1 VNFLAHLFLAGNHP
15 EQHVGA
21 VMGDFLREV
30 DRDLLSPILKESVRH
45 HLAVDSFT
53 DSHSDIH
60 QLKRLFSKGRQRFS
74 GIIIDITF
82 DHFLYTHWD
91 TFSSEPVNL
100 AIHSYYR
107 SLKSNQSTMPPRM
120 KHVTALLVQHDILNS
135 YQSLN
140 GIGTALNRVADRLS
154 RKTAL
159 YGAIDEVR
167 LHHLALEDGFLN
179 FFPELVAQF
188 GNGQILTQ

>member
-1 VNFLAHLFLAGNHP
+1 MNFLAHLFLSGDHP

-30 DRDLLSPILKESVRH
+30 DREMLSPILKESVRH

-53 DSHSDIH
+53 DSHPHIH
-60 QLKRLFSKGRQRFS
+60 QLKRIFSKERQRFA

-91 TFSSEPVNL
+91 TFFETPVDQ
-100 AIHSYYR
+100 AIATYYNSLKQNR
-107 SLKSNQSTMPPRM
+107 SLMPPRM
-120 KHVTALLVQHDILNS
+120 EYVTGLLIQHDILNS
-135 YQSLN
+135 YKTLS
-140 GIGTALNRVADRLS
+140 GIGTALDRVADRLS

-159 YGAIDEVR
+159 YGSIEEVR
-167 LHHLALEDGFLN
+167 LNRDALEAGFLS
-179 FFPELVAQF
+179 FFPELIVAF
-188 GNGQILTQ
+188 GDGNIK